1 MPNSAANSGQQYFD
15 TPVFNAMVP
24 KEGPKA
30 LAINA
35 PFTSQN
41 TSFSIDLTLSQTQQ
55 YMSLVQGLFVDN
67 SLNADIVEISIGG
80 NTGQNIKFPAG
91 GQGYI
96 PILASKPTSFVVT
109 SEGGVN
115 VLFIFLNVPVPA
127 IIWGESAGGGGG
139 GGVIEITNPGSTPSP
154 ASGATIPGTSDGSG
168 NLMVML
174 NACTAGNPGDVI
186 FENGQSVPLQA
197 TSYGALEVSLGES
210 GPVKVQPQGLETASY
225 VLTQTINATPNAVS
239 NTGDTAGYLI
249 KNPGPNT
256 IYISQTASDLE
267 TGGSGGYPLLS
278 GETWDGTGAKFCLSE
293 MYAVCSTG
301 ETQNIYIWIFQ
312 YP

>member
-139 GGVIEITNPGSTPSP
+139 GGVIEITNPGSVPSP
-154 ASGATIPGTSDGSG
+154 TSGSSLAASSDGSG

-174 NACTAGNPGDVI
+174 NASTSGNPSGSI
-186 FENGQSVPLQA
+186 YEPGYSTPLQA
-197 TSYGALEVSLGES
+197 TSYGALQVSLTES
-210 GPVKVQPQGLETASY
+210 GPVEIYAASRNTPAY
-225 VLTQTINATPNAVS
+225 TLQQTISDIPTAVS
-239 NTGDTAGYLI
+239 NTNDTAGYLI
-249 KNPGPNT
+249 KNPGPNQVF
-256 IYISQTASDLE
+256 ISQTATDLE
-267 TGGSGGYPLLS
+267 SGGSGGYLLDV
-278 GETWDGTGAKFCLSE
+278 GETWNGTGFEFVTAE
-293 MYAVCSTG
+293 MYAVCATG
-301 ETQNIYIWIFQ
+301 QTQKIYIFIFQ
-312 YP
+312 F

>member
-1 MPNSAANSGQQYFD
+1 MPNNAGASGTQYYD
-15 TPVFNAMVP
+15 TPVFNALVP

-41 TSFSIDLTLSQTQQ
+41 SSFSIDLTLSQTQQ
-55 YMSLVQGLFVDN
+55 YISVVQGLFVDN

-80 NTGQNIKFPAG
+80 NTGQVIKFPAG

-96 PILASKPTSFVVT
+96 PILASKPTNFVVST
-109 SEGGVN
+109 QGAVN

-127 IIWGESAGGGGG
+127 IIWGDSTGGGGG
-139 GGVIEITNPGSTPSP
+139 GGVIEITNPGSTPTP
-154 ASGATIPGTSDGSG
+154 ASGATIAGSSDGSG

-186 FENGQSVPLQA
+186 FENGKSVPLQA
-197 TSYGALEVSLGES
+197 TSYGALQVSLGES
-210 GPVKVQPQGLETASY
+210 GPTKIQQQGLETASY
-225 VLTQTINATPNAVS
+225 VLTQAINSTPNAVS

-256 IYISQTASDLE
+256 VYISQTPGDVE
-267 TGGSGGYPLLS
+267 PGGSGGYPLLA
-278 GETWDGTGAKFCLSE
+278 GEEWDGTGSKFCISG
-293 MYAVCSTG
+293 MYAVCASG
-301 ETQNIYIWIFQ
+301 QTQEIYIWIFQ